1 MDAERHREGRRMTE
15 ASVIIPTYKDWDT
28 LQLCLDCLA
37 RQTVAPDRFEIV
49 VANNNKSAEVPASL
63 RLPPNARVIHA
74 TEPGSYAA
82 RNTALRETRSEAI
95 FFTDSDCLP
104 EPDWI
109 EAGLAALAPLGP
121 HDRAAGAIVLFP
133 ARDSWTSA
141 ELYDRVTWLRQEDY
155 VQAGWGA
162 TANLV
167 TRRAAFDLAGPF
179 NGDTFSGGDREWNQ
193 RAQARGSRIA
203 YAPAM
208 VIRHPA
214 RATFAELAKKRKR
227 ILGGRHRIKTYR
239 GIRRWLPPIGYLI
252 PSVSATKRILSD
264 TRLSPWDKARVWWVE
279 YRLRIVTFT
288 ETVRLRFLAGAA
300 KRS

>member
-1 MDAERHREGRRMTE
+1 MTPE

-37 RQTVAPDRFEIV
+37 RQTVAPERFEIV
-49 VANNNKSAEVPASL
+49 VANNNKSREVPASL

-74 TEPGSYAA
+74 TDPGSYAA
-82 RNTALRETRSEAI
+82 RNAALREVRAEAI

-104 EPDWI
+104 DPGWI
-109 EAGLAALAPLGP
+109 AAGLGALAPLGP

-133 ARDSWTSA
+133 AGESWTAA
-141 ELYDRVTWLRQEDY
+141 ELYDRVTWLRQEAY

-167 TRRAAFDLAGPF
+167 TRRAAFDLTGPF

-193 RAQARGSRIA
+193 RATAKGSRIV
-203 YAPAM
+203 YAPDM

-214 RATFAELAKKRKR
+214 RASFAELAKKRKR
-227 ILGGRHRIKTYR
+227 ILGGRHRIKAYR
-239 GIRRWLPPIGYLI
+239 GIRRFLPPLGYLI

-264 TRLSPWDKARVWWVE
+264 DRLSAWDKARVWWVE

-288 ETVRLRFLAGAA
+288 ETVRLRFLSGTAN
-300 KRS
+300 RS

>member
-1 MDAERHREGRRMTE
+1 MTIE
-15 ASVIIPTYKDWDT
+15 ASVIIPTYKDWET

-37 RQTVAPDRFEIV
+37 RQSVASARFEIV
-49 VANNNKSAEVPASL
+49 VANNNPAADVPATL

-82 RNTALRETRSEAI
+82 RNAALREVRGEVL
-95 FFTDSDCLP
+95 FFTDSDCQP
-104 EPDWI
+104 EPGWI
-109 EAGLAALAPLGP
+109 AAGLEALAPLGP
-121 HDRAAGAIVLFP
+121 ADRAAGAIVLFP
-133 ARDSWTSA
+133 AGESWTAA

-193 RAQARGSRIA
+193 RATAKGSRIV
-203 YAPAM
+203 YAPGM

-214 RATFAELAKKRKR
+214 RASFAELAKKRKR

-239 GIRRWLPPIGYLI
+239 GIRRYLPPIGYLI
-252 PSVSATKRILSD
+252 PSVSATKRILTD
-264 TRLSPWDKARVWWVE
+264 DRLTAWDKARVWWVE

-288 ETVRLRFLAGAA
+288 ETVRLRFLSGTA